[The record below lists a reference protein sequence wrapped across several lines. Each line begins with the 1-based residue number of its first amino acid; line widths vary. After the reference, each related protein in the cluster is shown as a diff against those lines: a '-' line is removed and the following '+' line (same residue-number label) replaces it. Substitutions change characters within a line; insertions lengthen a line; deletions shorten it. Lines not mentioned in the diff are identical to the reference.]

1 MKFGDDQGVTRLF
14 ERESYGPL
22 IIQKPLYQEGPE
34 VCQVVIVHPPGG
46 VVGGDQ
52 LEITAQVGDSA
63 IAQVTTPG
71 AAKWYKANGY
81 ISRQKVKLEVGA
93 RGSVGVTQL
102 KSVVVARY
110 LGNSSEVARRVILG
124 MWGLLRP
131 AMLNRQAMVP
141 RMWNT

>member
-1 MKFGDDQGVTRLF
+1 MKSPLGLNGNTVFATLIAVGKVVPATLITDLREAASSISEGV
-14 ERESYGPL
+14 
-22 IIQKPLYQEGPE
+22 
-34 VCQVVIVHPPGG
+34 
-46 VVGGDQ
+46 
-52 LEITAQVGDSA
+52 
-63 IAQVTTPG
+63 
-71 AAKWYKANGY
+71 
-81 ISRQKVKLEVGA
+81 
-93 RGSVGVTQL
+93 GSIGVTQL